1 MGTHFRF
8 SAGTACGV
16 DGQRKLHER
25 VSAIAEGVVFTRLN
39 PRQLKK
45 KANRPRVHSFDQD
58 YTGSSSLAQLEF

>member
-39 PRQLKK
+39 PRQLKRRQTDLEFTHLIK
-45 KANRPRVHSFDQD
+45 T
-58 YTGSSSLAQLEF
+58 TGSSSRARLEF